1 MFPKNYYYEGN
12 NGKNSLEI
20 KTIVVML
27 LRVFQLFLIL
37 KERVTIA
44 VENYLAVFDETKDE

>member
-1 MFPKNYYYEGN
+1 
-12 NGKNSLEI
+12 
-20 KTIVVML
+20 ML

-37 KERVTIA
+37 KERVAIA